1 MCAQQKLADHS
12 FLGYLISPSQT
23 LPDQKKQN
31 LNDDIISLL
40 SSITY
45 HPEHIKSITLDLRYV
60 CEKSDSLAQKE
71 LAVVLLVRIDYDE
84 QSSDYDF
91 PTLASEFRA
100 NFYNLL
106 TLNLNPYNYRIELLN
121 SEHVQRYLEPFA
133 LGDIVEL
140 TRRIAQYKPFS
151 FRRFEGKSPMTKVV
165 DMLLREIGQCCMSV
179 LIQPHQLT
187 EDEMSK
193 MQVFGY
199 DAQLVPS
206 NPDKE
211 LLQGVLGLQAQTK
224 SLFSSFRMKVRLFSD
239 SRLSQYLVNLVGSEI
254 SGQNEFF
261 YHRWEGGGDFENE
274 AESVK
279 ELKFHANLGK
289 IIKLDLPEVLLDL
302 VYLFRPAEVV
312 SAFRLPTERIS
323 VSRER
328 LFNTYFAPVSLLPKD
343 GLLLGFGEH
352 PSHQNPIPIRIL
364 PKDRK
369 KHSYI
374 VGKTGTGK
382 SMMMLGMIKQDI
394 LDNKGVCV
402 IDPHGDLVDAVFS
415 FIPEHR
421 KEDVYYFDPSDP
433 EYVVGLNFIDANAES
448 DDVTKDY
455 LTQEVLS
462 MLLRTVDFD
471 LQMFGPRAQEW
482 TRMACITL
490 MDLPEGGTLLEVPR
504 LFQDRDFR
512 KRVVDRVSTPLI
524 KDWWST
530 NIASQSDFHMSEML
544 GYFTSKYA
552 QLITGP
558 YVRNVVGQHKTTF
571 DFRKIMDDR
580 KILLVNLSRGKIGL
594 QNSALLGS
602 MFVSRLLLTAMSRAW
617 EPEQSRQ
624 DFFLYVDEFQN
635 FTTESFETILSEARK
650 YGLILIIANQHL
662 AQLRAMGRMGDK
674 IERAIFGNVATII
687 SFRVGTDAPTIANE
701 LGEPAEALTLRNL
714 ENRYA
719 VTKML
724 VNDAPASPF
733 TMKTAEWIYPTE
745 HEIKHGLE
753 IKDFARKRGKPL
765 KQVEEEIK
773 NRYQNDSSQGA

>member
-1 MCAQQKLADHS
+1 MCAQRKIADHS

-23 LPDQKKQN
+23 LPDHKKHA
-31 LNDDIISLL
+31 LNDDLVSLL

-45 HPEHIKSITLDLRYV
+45 HPEHIKNITLDLRYV

-71 LAVVLLVRIDYDE
+71 LVVALLVRIDYDE
-84 QSSDYDF
+84 QSSDYDYSM
-91 PTLASEFRA
+91 LASEFRG

-121 SEHVQRYLEPFA
+121 SEQVQKYLEPFP
-133 LGDIVEL
+133 LGDIIEL

-151 FRRFEGKSPMTKVV
+151 FRKLEGKSPMTKVV
-165 DMLLREIGQCCMSV
+165 DMLLRESGQCCMSV

-187 EDEMSK
+187 EDEIGK

-224 SLFSSFRMKVRLFSD
+224 SLFSSFRMKIRLFSD
-239 SRLSQYLVNLVGSEI
+239 KRLSQYLVNLVGSEI

-261 YHRWEGGGDFENE
+261 YHRWEGGDDFENE
-274 AESVK
+274 AESIK

-302 VYLFRPAEVV
+302 VFLFRPAEVV

-323 VSRER
+323 VSKER

-343 GLLLGFGEH
+343 GLLMGFGEH
-352 PSHQNPIPIRIL
+352 PSHQDLIPIRVL

-369 KHSYI
+369 KHTYI

-382 SMMMLGMIKQDI
+382 SMLMLGMIKQDI

-415 FIPEHR
+415 FIPEDR

-433 EYVVGLNFIDANAES
+433 EYVMGLNFIDANADSS
-448 DDVTKDY
+448 DTTKDY

-462 MLLRTVDFD
+462 MLLRSVDFD

-482 TRMACITL
+482 TRMACASL
-490 MDLPEGGTLLEVPR
+490 MELPEGGTLLEVPR
-504 LFQDRDFR
+504 LFQDTKFR
-512 KRVVDRVSTPLI
+512 KSVTDRINSPLL
-524 KDWWST
+524 KNWWNT
-530 NIASQSDFHMSEML
+530 NIASQSDFHISEML

-552 QLITGP
+552 SLVSGP
-558 YVRNVVGQHKTTF
+558 YVRNVVGQYKTTINF
-571 DFRKIMDDR
+571 KEIMDEG

-594 QNSALLGS
+594 QNSTLLGS
-602 MFVSRLLLTAMSRAW
+602 MVVSRLLLTAMSRAW
-617 EPEQSRQ
+617 EPEKSRR
-624 DFFLYVDEFQN
+624 DFFMYVDEFQN

-687 SFRVGTDAPTIANE
+687 SFRVGTDAPSIANE
-701 LGEPAEALTLRNL
+701 LGEPTDALTLRNL

-724 VNDAPASPF
+724 VKDAPASPF
-733 TMKTAEWIYPTE
+733 TMKTSDWRYPTE
-745 HEIKHGLE
+745 EEINRGLN
-753 IKDFARKRGKPL
+753 IKNFARKRGRPL
-765 KQVEEEIK
+765 KEVEEEIR
-773 NRYQNDSSQGA
+773 NRYQSINNNI